1 MRAWM
6 CFLLLFSS
14 TGCLW
19 GARVATDVEARKKF
33 RTNSDRFMTRAE
45 SKKERTQPPKHAQFW
60 EKMIAEREKQR
71 AAQAPAAANV
81 SETSDAPARVPIE
94 KATVVALFDMDG
106 TKSDFD
112 AQTLEALTEYFAMRL
127 AASRTI
133 SLVPRGEVRTLL
145 EEQKADSYRACYDE
159 SCRIELG
166 KELAAEKSISPK
178 ILRTGDHCVIGA
190 VIYDL
195 KNEIAEHA
203 ASSRT
208 ACGEEALLDAV
219 DRVAAELQR

>member
-1 MRAWM
+1 M
-6 CFLLLFSS
+6 
-14 TGCLW
+14 
-19 GARVATDVEARKKF
+19 
-33 RTNSDRFMTRAE
+33 NSDRFMTRAE
-45 SKKERTQPPKHAQFW
+45 SKSEKTQAPKHALFW

-71 AAQAPAAANV
+71 AVQAPAA
-81 SETSDAPARVPIE
+81 EPEPAIE
-94 KATVVALFDMDG
+94 RPVVVALFDVDG
-106 TKSDFD
+106 TKAEFD
-112 AQTLEALTEYFAMRL
+112 DHTLEALTEYFAMRL
-127 AASRTI
+127 AASRTM

-145 EEQKADSYRACYDE
+145 EDQKADSYRACYDE

-178 ILRTGDHCVIGA
+178 ILRTGEHCVIGA
-190 VIYDL
+190 VLYDL

-219 DRVAAELQR
+219 DRVVAELQR